1 MKVGIIGAGNMA
13 AAMARGWHGATDGPE
28 SIMLSDSGSGRAERL
43 AAEIGGEAVAEN
55 AELAER
61 SDLIVLAVKPAA
73 LDAVATEI
81 SGTGRTVISVLGATS
96 LARLREAL
104 PEAPLVTAMPN
115 VAVEVRRGVICWAA
129 SEELDASA
137 RERIEAVLSLLGTA
151 IELDES
157 LIDPATAVMGCS
169 PAYIAL
175 FAEALTDA
183 GVREGLPEAQAQLM
197 VTETLAG
204 TAALLEVH
212 HTLRL
217 RRAVA
222 SPGGSTAAGLAAL
235 ERGSMRAAVGDAVRA
250 SLERMRA

>member
-13 AAMARGWHGATDGPE
+13 AAMARGWHAATDGPE
-28 SIMLSDSGSGRAERL
+28 SILLSDSGSGRAERL
-43 AAEIGGEAVAEN
+43 AAEIGGEAAAN

-61 SDLIVLAVKPAA
+61 SDVVVLAVKPAA
-73 LDAVATEI
+73 LDAVAAEI
-81 SGTGRTVISVLGATS
+81 SGTDRIVISVLGATS
-96 LARLREAL
+96 LERLREVL
-104 PEAPLVTAMPN
+104 LEAPLVAAMPN

-129 SEELDASA
+129 SEDLDAVA
-137 RERIEAVLSLLGTA
+137 RERIEALLSLLGTA

-157 LIDPATAVMGCS
+157 LIDAASAVMGCS

-183 GVREGLPEAQAQLM
+183 GIREGLPEAKAQLM
-197 VTETLAG
+197 VTEALAG

-217 RRAVA
+217 RRAVT

-235 ERGSMRAAVGDAVRA
+235 ERGSMRAAIADAVTA